1 MPQNF
6 IDSHVGQAFLLPPDP
21 EEWLPED
28 HLALFVRDALAQM
41 NLSEVYARYRAN
53 GQGRAAYEPS
63 MMLAVLVYAHAVGV
77 RSSRGIERRCVE
89 DLAFRVLC
97 GVATPDHAT
106 IARFFIRHRDQF
118 EALFVQVL
126 VLCRQ
131 LGMLR
136 LGEVAVDGT
145 KVKANASWS
154 SGQTAA
160 ALEHQVAEAQAEF
173 EELAR
178 QVVAEVSAE
187 HAATDSAEDAA
198 FGAARGDELPAGL
211 RRRGDRLERMR
222 RAHRLVRQRQEEAD
236 KKLAGAQAAWDARA
250 ARASQKPAGDR
261 DPADQDR
268 SAPKRPSPA
277 EQPTAAQAPAQ
288 GAPAEPAATEL
299 ALRPGE
305 RRKPGPKPGVL
316 GPRPTEDVKRRPRVS
331 VTDPDSARMKD
342 KTGFVQGYNAQA
354 AVTGQQIIV
363 GVLVSTNPTDH
374 HLLHPV
380 VRATRAVLTRA
391 GIDDR
396 GPAGLST
403 VLADAGYTGE
413 AVFTQA
419 ETDGLH
425 LLAPLVADSE
435 RARGADPA
443 AGRNLSKHPATARA
457 QDKLRTLQ
465 GRLHYAQRGR
475 TVEPIFGQLKDR
487 LGMRQFQRRGLDN
500 VTAEWTLAA
509 LTSNLRK
516 IHQLHAVMPVI
527 AD

>member
-6 IDSHVGQAFLLPPDP
+6 IDSRVGQPFLLPPDP

-28 HLALFVRDALAQM
+28 HLAFFVRDALAQVD
-41 NLSEVYARYRAN
+41 LSGVYARYRGN

-89 DLAFRVLC
+89 DVAFRVLC
-97 GVATPDHAT
+97 GNASPDHAT
-106 IARFFIRHRDQF
+106 VARFFTRHRDQF

-160 ALEHQVAEAQAEF
+160 ALEHQVREAQAEF

-187 HAATDSAEDAA
+187 HAGNDAAEDAA

-211 RRRGDRLERMR
+211 RRRAERLDRMR
-222 RAHRLVRQRQEEAD
+222 RAGALARQRQDEAD

-250 ARASQKPAGDR
+250 AKAAAAESSGG
-261 DPADQDR
+261 QDH
-268 SAPKRPSPA
+268 PPP
-277 EQPTAAQAPAQ
+277 EPPDEPPTEPV
-288 GAPAEPAATEL
+288 PAAG
-299 ALRPGE
+299 AGG

-316 GPRPTEDVKRRPRVS
+316 GPRPSEDAKRRPRVS

-354 AVTGQQIIV
+354 AVTGEQIIV

-380 VRATRAVLTRA
+380 VQATRGMLTSA

-413 AVFTQA
+413 AVFADA
-419 ETDGLH
+419 EADGLH
-425 LLAPLVADSE
+425 LLAPLVNDAD

-443 AGRNLSKHPATARA
+443 AGRNLSRHPATARA
-457 QDKLRTLQ
+457 QAKLRTVQ
-465 GRLHYAQRGR
+465 GRQHYAQRGR
-475 TVEPIFGQLKDR
+475 TVEPIFGHLKDR
-487 LGMRQFQRRGLDN
+487 LGMRQFLRRGQAN

-516 IHQLHAVMPVI
+516 MHRRHPIMPAI
-527 AD
+527 AT

>member
-6 IDSHVGQAFLLPPDP
+6 IDSRVGQPFLLPPDP

-28 HLALFVRDALAQM
+28 HLAFFVRDALAQVD
-41 NLSEVYARYRAN
+41 LSGVYARYRGN

-77 RSSRGIERRCVE
+77 RSSRSIERRCVE
-89 DLAFRVLC
+89 DVAFRVLC
-97 GVATPDHAT
+97 GNASPDHAT
-106 IARFFIRHRDQF
+106 IARFFTRHRDQF
-118 EALFVQVL
+118 EALFVEVL

-160 ALEHQVAEAQAEF
+160 ALEHQVREAQAEF

-187 HAATDSAEDAA
+187 HASNDAAEDAA
-198 FGAARGDELPAGL
+198 FGADRGDELPAGL
-211 RRRGDRLERMR
+211 RRRGERLDRMR
-222 RAHRLVRQRQEEAD
+222 RARELARQRQDEAD
-236 KKLAGAQAAWDARA
+236 QKLAGAQAAWDARA
-250 ARASQKPAGDR
+250 AKAAAGKSSGGQDPGGQNRPCPEPA
-261 DPADQDR
+261 
-268 SAPKRPSPA
+268 PA
-277 EQPTAAQAPAQ
+277 E
-288 GAPAEPAATEL
+288 GSPAEPAA
-299 ALRPGE
+299 AGQGG

-316 GPRPTEDVKRRPRVS
+316 GPRPSEDVKRRPRVS

-354 AVTGQQIIV
+354 AVTGDQIIV

-380 VRATRAVLTRA
+380 VQATRGMLTRA

-413 AVFTQA
+413 TVFAQA

-425 LLAPLVADSE
+425 LLAPLASDAD

-443 AGRNLSKHPATARA
+443 AGRNLSRHPATARA
-457 QDKLRTLQ
+457 QAKLRTVQ
-465 GRLHYAQRGR
+465 GRQHYAQRGR
-475 TVEPIFGQLKDR
+475 TVEPVFGQLKDR
-487 LGMRQFQRRGLDN
+487 LGMRQFLRRGLDN

-516 IHQLHAVMPVI
+516 LHRRHRTMPAI
-527 AD
+527 AA

>member
-6 IDSHVGQAFLLPPDP
+6 IDSLVGQPFLLPPDP
-21 EEWLPED
+21 QEWLPED
-28 HLALFVRDALAQM
+28 HLALFVRDALSQVD
-41 NLSEVYARYRAN
+41 LSGVYARYRAN

-89 DLAFRVLC
+89 DVAFRVLC
-97 GVATPDHAT
+97 GNASPDHAT
-106 IARFFIRHRDQF
+106 IARFFTRHRDQF

-160 ALEHQVAEAQAEF
+160 ALEHQVREAQAEF

-178 QVVAEVSAE
+178 QVVAEAAAE
-187 HAATDSAEDAA
+187 HAGNDAAEDAA
-198 FGAARGDELPAGL
+198 FGADRGDELPAGL
-211 RRRGDRLERMR
+211 RRRSERLERMR
-222 RAHRLVRQRQEEAD
+222 QARELARQRQEEAD

-250 ARASQKPAGDR
+250 AKAAAKPVGDR
-261 DPADQDR
+261 DPGGQDR
-268 SAPKRPSPA
+268 PPVEP
-277 EQPTAAQAPAQ
+277 
-288 GAPAEPAATEL
+288 APAEDSPAA
-299 ALRPGE
+299 APAPAAGGSG

-316 GPRPTEDVKRRPRVS
+316 GPRPSEDVKRRPRVS

-354 AVTGQQIIV
+354 AVTGEQIIV

-380 VRATRAVLTRA
+380 VQATRAALSGA

-413 AVFTQA
+413 AVFADA
-419 ETDGLH
+419 EADGLH

-443 AGRNLSKHPATARA
+443 AGRDLSRHPATARA
-457 QDKLRTLQ
+457 QAKLRTVQ

-475 TVEPIFGQLKDR
+475 TVEPVFGQLKDR
-487 LGMRQFQRRGLDN
+487 LGMRQFLRRGLDN

-516 IHQLHAVMPVI
+516 MHRRHPIMPVI
-527 AD
+527 AT